1 MRPNKEHIGHFNDT
15 YLGYSMNPEVRSG
28 AASGGVVSQI
38 LLDLLDQGIVD
49 EALVSK
55 IEVESGEIYAKVI
68 CAKTKDEILSA
79 RTSIYFDFDLL
90 KQLIPLI
97 ELEKKYAIVLL
108 PCQAKAFD
116 KLCDINGWDR
126 DKFIIIGLFCGH
138 ATDREL
144 LDLYFK
150 KKNISKQTIGSFTF
164 RVGHWRG
171 KSRIIFSSGEERY
184 YPTMHYNIY
193 QNLFFFTKRRC
204 LSCEDHFASRADI
217 SCGDAWIRNLKGNL
231 VKHSLVISRNN
242 ESDSFLQS
250 SAEKTIKLTK
260 IDWPNLLK
268 AQKRSVIYHNCN
280 IHGRKFW
287 APLFKVKIT
296 SNTTQKPKWN
306 DIVGAFFIL
315 LNYELSRKKWGQNI
329 IMKIP
334 YPILFAYA
342 MFIKV
347 FINF

>member
-1 MRPNKEHIGHFNDT
+1 MRPNKEHIGQFNDI
-15 YLGYSMNPEVRSG
+15 YLGYSKDPEVRSG

-38 LLDLLDQGIVD
+38 LLNLLDQGAID
-49 EALVSK
+49 EALVSR
-55 IEVESGEIYAKVI
+55 IEVKSGEVYAKVI

-90 KQLIPLI
+90 KQLVPLI
-97 ELEKKYAIVLL
+97 APEKKYAIVLL
-108 PCQAKAFD
+108 PCQAKAFE
-116 KLCDINGWDR
+116 KLCEVYGWDR
-126 DKFIIIGLFCGH
+126 DRFFIVGLFCGH
-138 ATDREL
+138 ATDKEL
-144 LDLYFK
+144 LNLYFK
-150 KKNISKQTIGSFTF
+150 KKAIAKQDIDGFTF

-171 KSRIIFSSGEERY
+171 KSRIIFTSGEERY

-204 LSCEDHFASRADI
+204 LSCVDHFASHADI
-217 SCGDAWIRNLKGNL
+217 SCGDAWIRSLKGNL
-231 VKHSLVISRNN
+231 IKHSMIISRNDT
-242 ESDSFLQS
+242 SDSFLRS
-250 SAEKTIKLTK
+250 SKETIQMTK
-260 IDWPNLLK
+260 IDWSDLLK
-268 AQKRSVIYHNCN
+268 AQKRSIIYHNCN

-287 APLFKVKIT
+287 APLFKVNIVVND
-296 SNTTQKPKWN
+296 SQKPKWN

-315 LNYELSRKKWGQNI
+315 LNYKISCKKWGQNM
-329 IMKIP
+329 IMKLP